1 MKKITFILS
10 LIALT
15 IQLAHA
21 QNYMTKTGVIDIF
34 SETSMFKIEGKSQ
47 SVGSILNTSNGQVV
61 ATVVITGFKFKEAL
75 LEEHFNENY
84 MESHKF
90 PKAVFKGQITNWSM
104 VNLAKD
110 GSYSITLE
118 GDLTMHGETRPVKTQ
133 GTLVISGGKIK
144 ATTEFIVSLEN
155 YKIKVEE
162 SYKDRIND
170 SVKLTIHFDYTKM
183 E

>member
-1 MKKITFILS
+1 M
-10 LIALT
+10 
-15 IQLAHA
+15 
-21 QNYMTKTGVIDIF
+21 
-34 SETSMFKIEGKSQ
+34 
-47 SVGSILNTSNGQVV
+47 
-61 ATVVITGFKFKEAL
+61 ITGFKFREAL

-90 PKAVFKGQITNWSM
+90 PKAVFKGTITNWSS

-118 GDLTMHGETRPVKTQ
+118 GDLTIHGETRPVKTQ
-133 GTLVISGGKIK
+133 GKLIVSAGKIK
-144 ATTEFIVSLEN
+144 ASTEFIVLLED

-162 SYKDRIND
+162 SYKDRISD
-170 SVKLTIHFDYTKM
+170 SVKLTVNLDYTKM